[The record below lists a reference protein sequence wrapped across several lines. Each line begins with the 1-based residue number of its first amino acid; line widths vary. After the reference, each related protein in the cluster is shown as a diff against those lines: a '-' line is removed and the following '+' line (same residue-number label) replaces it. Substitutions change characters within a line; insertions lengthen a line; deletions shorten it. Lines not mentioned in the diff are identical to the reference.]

1 MRPLVHL
8 LSDRRSSER
17 MLNHQTS
24 PEFEALPTGLFPEME
39 VLSGECVEEFESLA
53 LDFYDE
59 YRPATPTQRSLVDLL
74 ASSEWNLRR
83 YRKLEAQFYDL
94 ECRKDFA
101 NGGGGNACEA
111 YADQIEVIARLHR
124 RIQAIE
130 RAFTR
135 TIREL
140 ERLGCTHHPVQPRP
154 RPAIP
159 SNEAIREAV
168 RLMKPPDPEPVP
180 PPPPDP
186 PRRLIT
192 ADILYGDGPLPKPS
206 KLASFDQ
213 KPRTYQSPRSASR
226 TKSVLP
232 DRNPGP
238 QPE

>member
-8 LSDRRSSER
+8 LSDRRGSER
-17 MLNHQTS
+17 ALNRQTS
-24 PEFEALPTGLFPEME
+24 PDFEALPTGLYPEME
-39 VLSGECVEEFESLA
+39 VLNGECVEEFESLV

-94 ECRKDFA
+94 ECTKNFA

-124 RIQAIE
+124 RVQACE
-130 RAFTR
+130 RAFAR

-140 ERLGCTHHPVQPRP
+140 EHLGCTHHPVHPRP

-159 SNEAIREAV
+159 SNQAILEAAS
-168 RLMKPPDPEPVP
+168 LMRPPDPEPEP
-180 PPPPDP
+180 PAPPTP

-192 ADILYGDGPLPKPS
+192 ADILYGDGPLPKPP

-213 KPRTYQSPRSASR
+213 KPRTYPSRRPVSR
-226 TKSVLP
+226 TKSVSPAPVSKLP
-232 DRNPGP
+232 
-238 QPE
+238 